1 MQLLEAIQTLKT
13 LSIEVEG
20 DLNRYSEQESA
31 KAFIIKK
38 LNNQINKLNFTT
50 NLVTEF
56 LTQQQAQEQKTAQA
70 AKKRTENIDKLELIC
85 LMHGIFD
92 YNHYLQMSLPMLKEE
107 VQSRLNPQ
115 PTIRTYCNDP
125 KFEDLI
131 LSIEQ
136 MERIKTIA
144 KPIGIILAE
153 GEKPAY
159 LGTTNKPV
167 TSFK

>member
-1 MQLLEAIQTLKT
+1 MQLLEAIHILETLTK
-13 LSIEVEG
+13 EVKG
-20 DLNRYSEQESA
+20 DLARYEENDTA
-31 KAFIIKK
+31 KDYIIKK
-38 LNNQINKLNFTT
+38 LNNQTNKLNFTI

-56 LTQQQAQEQKTAQA
+56 LTQQQAQEQKTAQS
-70 AKKRTENIDKLELIC
+70 AKKRSDYIDKLELIC

-92 YNHYLQMSLPMLKEE
+92 YNYYLQMSLPMLKEE
-107 VQSRLNPQ
+107 VKSRLNPQ
-115 PTIRTYCNDP
+115 PTIRTYCNNP

-136 MERIKTIA
+136 LERIKTIQ
-144 KPIGIILAE
+144 KPIGIIIAE
-153 GEKPAY
+153 GEKTVY

>member
-1 MQLLEAIQTLKT
+1 MQLLEAIQILKT
-13 LSIEVEG
+13 LTKEVNG
-20 DLNRYSEQESA
+20 DLARYEENDTA
-31 KAFIIKK
+31 KDFIIKK
-38 LNNQINKLNFTT
+38 LNNQINKLNFTI

-70 AKKRTENIDKLELIC
+70 AKKRTDYIDKLELIC

-92 YNHYLQMSLPMLKEE
+92 YNYYTQMSLQMLKEE

-136 MERIKTIA
+136 MECIKTIA

-159 LGTTNKPV
+159 LGTTNRPI